1 MIFRFAA
8 ISFLVLMISCNQQTK
23 PAGRDAQ
30 LSSQMLEIK
39 KMFGAGNWRFT
50 EGGDTSYFFF
60 SPKPGLF
67 CDVYHYS
74 IRNGDS
80 INSELRKIYPQ
91 DDSITWE
98 MNKKEVRLLQAGKGK
113 LVWNFQREGKK
124 ILCELLK
131 VDSTQILY
139 RQNGEPVARFD
150 LTIPFAS
157 FLARAKYDY
166 LHGTHYTDS
175 LEIKSSKGK

>member
-1 MIFRFAA
+1 MIFRFTVVA
-8 ISFLVLMISCNQQTK
+8 FLVLLISCNPQTK
-23 PAGRDAQ
+23 PAEQYVQ
-30 LSSQMLEIK
+30 LSSQMDKIK

-80 INSELRKIYPQ
+80 VTSELQKIYPQ
-91 DDSITWE
+91 GDSIAWE
-98 MNKKEVRLLQAGKGK
+98 MNNREMRLVKAGKEK
-113 LVWNFQREGKK
+113 LVWNFQQEGKK
-124 ILCELLK
+124 IVCEFIK
-131 VDSTQILY
+131 ADSSQILY
-139 RQNGEPVARFD
+139 EQNGEPAGRFD

-175 LEIKSSKGK
+175 LEIKSSKRK